1 MLVASQL
8 MAYQQEQ
15 QPGPVHDEKSQ
26 DIPQSGVPFYGSIP
40 IFSSLLFPIVNHS
53 SIPFFQSSIFLL
65 FQLQFLR
72 FYTSSS

>member
-40 IFSSLLFPIVNHS
+40 IFSSLLFFSLLYFCCFSCN
-53 SIPFFQSSIFLL
+53 FLG
-65 FQLQFLR
+65 FIHHPVEM
-72 FYTSSS
+72 